1 MAAPTQL
8 GPLLE
13 HPEAT
18 MWVGVPGMYGGFAC
32 RWAHGPSEPTV
43 EVRSW
48 SRVIG
53 GSGRAHH
60 ITAEVIELVTR
71 GLL

>member
-1 MAAPTQL
+1 
-8 GPLLE
+8 
-13 HPEAT
+13 

-32 RWAHGPSEPTV
+32 RWAAASIGTMV

-53 GSGRAHH
+53 GSGREHH
-60 ITAEVIELVTR
+60 VTVEGIELVSR
-71 GLL
+71 GLG